1 MEDRYYLVGVVTGN
15 PSSCGGK
22 TLPDVY
28 NYVGNEEVMLQIT
41 EHRFRLIILLYFP
54 LDFEMDFFKF

>member
-15 PSSCGGK
+15 PSSCEGK

-28 NYVGNEEVMLQIT
+28 NYVGNKEVMLQIT
-41 EHRFRLIILLYFP
+41 KHWLDNNNFVFSFRF
-54 LDFEMDFFKF
+54 

>member
-1 MEDRYYLVGVVTGN
+1 MEDQYYLVGVVTGN

-28 NYVGNEEVMLQIT
+28 NYVGNVEVVLQIT
-41 EHRFRLIILLYFP
+41 IVKHWLIIISVF
-54 LDFEMDFFKF
+54 LDLELDFFK